1 MKPDNGLLSNMLR
14 DGLLKEDVGAQ
25 QMDACKENVIDT
37 ISNYSID
44 FAIGTYIRA
53 NSEDQEFNEK
63 IDAFT
68 NSYYDLIRYL
78 EKEGYIR
85 INGVQVSR
93 VLNK

>member
-1 MKPDNGLLSNMLR
+1 MKSDSSLLSNMLR
-14 DGLLKEDVGAQ
+14 NSLLKEDVGAQ

-63 IDAFT
+63 VDAFT
-68 NSYYDLIRYL
+68 NSYYELIKYL

>member
-25 QMDACKENVIDT
+25 QMDACKENVINT

-63 IDAFT
+63 VDAFT

>member
-25 QMDACKENVIDT
+25 QMDACKENVINT